1 MSARQQYRPIENR
14 DIDES
19 AGGGGRSHGFK
30 VRRLRQDSGTET
42 PKMRSAMK
50 YERGRKNVTRS

>member
-1 MSARQQYRPIENR
+1 MSARQQYRPVENR

-30 VRRLRQDSGTET
+30 VRRLRGGGIET
-42 PKMRSAMK
+42 PKMHTSAK
-50 YERGRKNVTRS
+50 YERGRKNQTRS